1 MKKST
6 IFFVLHKL
14 HNYGPLRA
22 TPWAEWQEIGVVK
35 HTIGAVNV
43 WLTVITY
50 DPRLSSFII
59 LPTGQACG
67 VDLEYFLRISRFQ

>member
-35 HTIGAVNV
+35 HTIRCRKRLVNGDYV
-43 WLTVITY
+43 
-50 DPRLSSFII
+50 RSKSFIV
-59 LPTGQACG
+59 LPTVQACG